1 MTPHVLVRN
10 PEVSDRA
17 QDLGLIP
24 TTWDPASFWMGEN
37 FAFSRSFSSTTPSA
51 LSPFFLLEARA
62 AFLLS
67 LLDLNSDTY
76 LAGTSELS
84 SLLFFLRSQAVV
96 HATTSFE
103 AHLGE
108 YTQKMP
114 KKISET
120 QLFSQMVIWDQPL
133 LANLSRLTPH
143 GRVFLVSTLN
153 MPTVPAGFSFEESFS
168 YEKDSEI
175 GSFYLLQVIR

>member
-1 MTPHVLVRN
+1 MTPQVLVRN
-10 PEVSDRA
+10 PEVSDPT
-17 QDLGLIP
+17 QDMGLIP
-24 TTWDPASFWMGEN
+24 TTWDPASFWMGES
-37 FAFSRSFSSTTPSA
+37 FSFSRSFSSATPET

-67 LLDLNSDTY
+67 LLDLNSDTF

-84 SLLFFLRSQAVV
+84 SLLFFLRSQSVV

-103 AHLGE
+103 SHLSE
-108 YTQKMP
+108 YTQKIP
-114 KKISET
+114 KKILET
-120 QLFSQMVIWDQPL
+120 QLFSQMVIWDQVL
-133 LANLSRLTPH
+133 DASLYRLTPH
-143 GRVFLVSTLN
+143 GRVFLVSTINL
-153 MPTVPAGFSFEESFS
+153 PTLPAGFSLEESFS

>member
-1 MTPHVLVRN
+1 MTPHVLARN
-10 PEVSDRA
+10 PEVNDPT
-17 QDLGLIP
+17 QDEGLIP
-24 TTWDPASFWMGEN
+24 TSWDPFSFWMGEN
-37 FAFSRSFSSTTPSA
+37 FAFSRSFSSTTREA

-62 AFLLS
+62 SFLLS
-67 LLDLNSDTY
+67 LLDLNSDTF

-84 SLLFFLRSQAVV
+84 SLLFFLRSKAVV

-103 AHLGE
+103 SHLGE
-108 YTQKMP
+108 YTQKVS

-120 QLFSQMVIWDQPL
+120 QLFSQMVIWDQT
-133 LANLSRLTPH
+133 LAGNLSRLTPH
-143 GRVFLVSTLN
+143 GRVYLASTHSL
-153 MPTVPAGFSFEESFS
+153 PLVPAGFSLEESFS

>member
-10 PEVSDRA
+10 PEVSVPA
-17 QDLGLIP
+17 QDVGLIP
-24 TTWDPASFWMGEN
+24 TTWDPSSFWMGEN
-37 FAFSRSFSSTTPSA
+37 FSFSRSFSSTIPEA
-51 LSPFFLLEARA
+51 FSPFFLIEARA

-96 HATTSFE
+96 HATTSFDS
-103 AHLGE
+103 HLRE
-108 YTQKMP
+108 YTHKIP
-114 KKISET
+114 KKILET
-120 QLFSQMVIWDQPL
+120 QLFSQMVIWDQSEV
-133 LANLSRLTPH
+133 ATLSRLTPH
-143 GRVFLVSTLN
+143 GRVFLVSTLSL
-153 MPTVPAGFSFEESFS
+153 PLVPAGFSLEESFS

>member
-1 MTPHVLVRN
+1 MTPHVLARN
-10 PEVSDRA
+10 PEVSDPT
-17 QDLGLIP
+17 QDEGLIP
-24 TTWDPASFWMGEN
+24 TSWDQFSFWMGEN

-62 AFLLS
+62 SFLLS

-84 SLLFFLRSQAVV
+84 SLLFFLRSKAVV

-103 AHLGE
+103 SHPGE
-108 YTQKMP
+108 YTQKVP
-114 KKISET
+114 RKISET
-120 QLFSQMVIWDQPL
+120 QLFSQMVIWDQSL
-133 LANLSRLTPH
+133 LASLSRLTPH
-143 GRVFLVSTLN
+143 ARVFLVSTHSL
-153 MPTVPAGFSFEESFS
+153 PLVPAGFSHEESFS
-168 YEKDSEI
+168 YENDSEI

>member
-62 AFLLS
+62 SFLLS

-84 SLLFFLRSQAVV
+84 SLLFFLRSKAVV
-96 HATTSFE
+96 LATTSFE

-108 YTQKMP
+108 YTQKLP
-114 KKISET
+114 KKILET
-120 QLFSQMVIWDQPL
+120 QLFSQMVSWDQSL
-133 LANLSRLTPH
+133 LASLSRLTPH
-143 GRVFLVSTLN
+143 GRVFLVSTQGL
-153 MPTVPAGFSFEESFS
+153 PLVPAGFSLEESFS

>member
-10 PEVSDRA
+10 PEVTDPT
-17 QDLGLIP
+17 QGLDLIP
-24 TTWDPASFWMGEN
+24 TSWDANSFWMGES
-37 FAFSRSFSSTTPSA
+37 FSFSGSFSSTSPEA
-51 LSPFFLLEARA
+51 LSPFILLEARA
-62 AFLLS
+62 TFLLS
-67 LLDLNSDTY
+67 LLDLSSNTY

-84 SLLFFLRSQAVV
+84 SLLFILRSKALV

-103 AHLGE
+103 AHLSE
-108 YTQKMP
+108 YTQKIP

-120 QLFSQMVIWDQPL
+120 QLFSQMVIWDQSEAASL
-133 LANLSRLTPH
+133 YRLTPH
-143 GRVFLVSTLN
+143 GRVFLASTLSL
-153 MPTVPAGFSFEESFS
+153 PLVPAGFSLEESFS

>member
-10 PEVSDRA
+10 PEVSDPA
-17 QDLGLIP
+17 QDEGLIP
-24 TTWDPASFWMGEN
+24 TTWDSSSFWMGES

-67 LLDLNSDTY
+67 LLDLNTDTF

-84 SLLFFLRSQAVV
+84 SLLFFLRSKAVV

-103 AHLGE
+103 AHQIE
-108 YTQKMP
+108 YTQKIP

-120 QLFSQMVIWDQPL
+120 QLFSQMVIWDQSE
-133 LANLSRLTPH
+133 AASLSRLTPH
-143 GRVFLVSTLN
+143 GRVFLASTLSL
-153 MPTVPAGFSFEESFS
+153 PLVPEGFIVEESFS

>member
-10 PEVSDRA
+10 PEVSDCA
-17 QDLGLIP
+17 QDEGVIP

-37 FAFSRSFSSTTPSA
+37 FAFSRSFSSTTGET

-67 LLDLNSDTY
+67 LLDLNTDTF

-84 SLLFFLRSQAVV
+84 SLLFFLRSKAVV

-103 AHLGE
+103 SHLPE
-108 YTQKMP
+108 YTHKMP
-114 KKISET
+114 KKLLET
-120 QLFSQMVIWDQPL
+120 QLFSQMVIWDQAL
-133 LANLSRLTPH
+133 AANLYRLTPH

-153 MPTVPAGFSFEESFS
+153 LPTLPAGFSLEESFS